1 MAPQQTDSMIKTGE
15 EGWSLNTPLKV
26 VDPDVH
32 NIIVKE
38 KDRQRKGLEMIA
50 SENLTSLPVLEC
62 MGSCLHNKYSE
73 GQPGQRYYGGNDV
86 IDKIELL
93 AQRRALEAY
102 GLDPEEWG
110 VNVQPY
116 SGSPANFAVYTGI
129 IQPHGRIMGLDLPDG
144 GHLTHGFYTP
154 KTKVSAT
161 SVFFESMPYKVDP
174 ATVIIA
180 GVSCYSRNLD
190 YKRFKEVADQ
200 NGSYLL
206 ADMAHVA
213 GLVAAGLVPS
223 PFEYCDV
230 VTSTV
235 HKTLRGPRAGI
246 IFYRKGVRSVDRNG
260 VETMYDIENKINL
273 AVFPGLQGGPH
284 NHAIAGIAVA
294 MKQAN
299 TEEFKEYQRQ
309 VIQNAKAVASGLMS
323 LGYCVVTGG
332 TDCHIIHVDLKK
344 SPGSLSGA
352 KGELI
357 LESVGISCNKN
368 TVPGDKSALNPS
380 GIRLGTPAI
389 TTRGL
394 DISHMDQVVKFIHSA
409 IELAVEIQQSSGPKL
424 VDFKKFLVNEK
435 FTGKIESLQKEVEVF
450 ASKFRLPGHEDI

>member
-1 MAPQQTDSMIKTGE
+1 
-15 EGWSLNTPLKV
+15 
-26 VDPDVH
+26 
-32 NIIVKE
+32 
-38 KDRQRKGLEMIA
+38 
-50 SENLTSLPVLEC
+50 
-62 MGSCLHNKYSE
+62 MGFK
-73 GQPGQRYYGGNDV
+73 
-86 IDKIELL
+86 
-93 AQRRALEAY
+93 
-102 GLDPEEWG
+102 
-110 VNVQPY
+110 
-116 SGSPANFAVYTGI
+116 
-129 IQPHGRIMGLDLPDG
+129 
-144 GHLTHGFYTP
+144 P
-154 KTKVSAT
+154 K
-161 SVFFESMPYKVDP
+161 
-174 ATVIIA
+174 VIIA
-180 GVSCYSRNLD
+180 GVSCYARNLD
-190 YKRFKEVADQ
+190 YARFRQIANKV
-200 NGSYLL
+200 GSLL
-206 ADMAHVA
+206 MADMAHIS
-213 GLVAAGLVPS
+213 GLVAAGEVPS
-223 PFEYCDV
+223 PFDYCDI

-309 VIQNAKAVASGLMS
+309 VIQNAKAVASGLMA

-357 LESVGISCNKN
+357 LEAVGISCNKN

-389 TTRGL
+389 TTRGQVA
-394 DISHMDQVVKFIHSA
+394 SHMDQVVKFIHSA
-409 IELAVEIQQSSGPKL
+409 IELAIEIQQASGPKL
-424 VDFKKFLVNEK
+424 VDFKKFLTDQK
-435 FTGKIESLQKEVEVF
+435 FAGKIENLQMEVEEF
-450 ASKFRLPGHEDI
+450 AVKS